1 MITYE
6 EALETAKVYLEG
18 IDRCVEYPE
27 VWMFCNTAH
36 EDDIGGFYAPAIIRK
51 EDGVRVPTVE
61 FYMTGHYNTDN
72 VVRDLSV
79 D

>member
-6 EALETAKVYLEG
+6 EAFEIAKQYLEG

-36 EDDIGGFYAPAIIRK
+36 EEDIGGWYAPAIIQK
-51 EDGVRVPTVE
+51 EDGKRIPIVE
-61 FYMTGHYNTDN
+61 FYMSNRYNTDEI
-72 VVRDLSV
+72 RDFKIEQ
-79 D
+79 